1 MPSAVANGALRGED
15 ASMKIPFLLLA
26 VSGLFVCTGLTQE
39 SRVDW
44 RTLATE
50 FSEDASGAGAKYQ
63 GKMITVSGPV
73 SSIAQGDM
81 TTDNPAV
88 AVILSAT
95 DGPGPDVKCLFQNE
109 DLAVNTEIYVPDDGS
124 EAILRK
130 RDAAGNVISSE
141 SFVQSGQQVTVTGSF
156 LNFDAGDIV
165 LQHCR
170 MAGGASQ

>member
-1 MPSAVANGALRGED
+1 
-15 ASMKIPFLLLA
+15 MKTPLLLLVLVGWFA
-26 VSGLFVCTGLTQE
+26 GNAFAQE
-39 SRVDW
+39 PPVDW
-44 RTLATE
+44 KTLATE
-50 FSEDASGAGAKYQ
+50 FSQDAVAAGAKYQ
-63 GKMITVSGPV
+63 GKIITVSGPV
-73 SSIAQGDM
+73 SSLAQGDM

-88 AVILSAT
+88 AVLLSTT

-130 RDAAGNVISSE
+130 RDPAGNVISSE
-141 SFVQSGQQVTVTGSF
+141 PFVQSGQQVTITGSF

-170 MAGGASQ
+170 MVAGGSQ

>member
-1 MPSAVANGALRGED
+1 MPSAVANGACRGKN
-15 ASMKIPFLLLA
+15 AGMKVSSLLPALA
-26 VSGLFVCTGLTQE
+26 ALFVSHAFAQE
-39 SRVDW
+39 PPVDW
-44 RTLATE
+44 KILATE
-50 FSEDASGAGAKYQ
+50 FSEDAVAAGAKYQ

-88 AVILSAT
+88 AVILSTT

-109 DLAVNTEIYVPDDGS
+109 DLEVNTEIYVPGDGS

-130 RDAAGNVISSE
+130 RDPAGNVLSSE
-141 SFVQSGQQVTVTGSF
+141 PFVQSGQQVTVTGSF